1 MFIPA
6 WILLI
11 VCLILA
17 GIATAFWLSRKS
29 FASLHTTYLEV
40 ERQKNQIGDFLTVF
54 ANSLRDNAGPAEA
67 MSNIAHYIAELVNAQ
82 AVCIYEYHDGQLAA
96 SGLSGAY
103 PLYRGHRSSRMLE
116 SAHLLERL
124 RREKIPLGAGFIGEV
139 ALSQLPELLEDPG
152 HDPRFADYPEANL
165 SCIIAMPMLRNQRL
179 TGVIC
184 AVNSRVGVSF
194 SEEQY
199 EQMRFISTQVVVTQ
213 ELFRVYA
220 EVSRQQRIHQELEF
234 ARQLQSS
241 LLPESVPAWDQFAV
255 HAFTRSAKEVNGD
268 FYDFVEIDDNR
279 LLIVMGD
286 ACGKGVPACMLTSMT
301 RSFIR
306 SIADH
311 FADLPS
317 FLQEVNKNLY
327 RDSDAERF
335 VTLACCLLD
344 RRHSIIEY
352 ARSGHTDLLS
362 FVRGHIRRL
371 SPDGTA
377 LGILPN
383 EFATFDS
390 VCFEFQTGMSLL
402 LFSDGISEA
411 LNADGE
417 EYGTERL
424 QEVFKQSRLDND
436 TPQKTLNRILKS
448 VGDFSVEQIDDQ
460 TMILIQHI

>member
-1 MFIPA
+1 
-6 WILLI
+6 
-11 VCLILA
+11 
-17 GIATAFWLSRKS
+17 
-29 FASLHTTYLEV
+29 
-40 ERQKNQIGDFLTVF
+40 
-54 ANSLRDNAGPAEA
+54 
-67 MSNIAHYIAELVNAQ
+67 
-82 AVCIYEYHDGQLAA
+82 
-96 SGLSGAY
+96 
-103 PLYRGHRSSRMLE
+103 
-116 SAHLLERL
+116 
-124 RREKIPLGAGFIGEV
+124 
-139 ALSQLPELLEDPG
+139 
-152 HDPRFADYPEANL
+152 
-165 SCIIAMPMLRNQRL
+165 MPMLRNQRL

>member
-1 MFIPA
+1 MERLFLKKGLPMKRYVVRRLLMAIP
-6 WILLI
+6 L
-11 VCLILA
+11 
-17 GIATAFWLSRKS
+17 
-29 FASLHTTYLEV
+29 
-40 ERQKNQIGDFLTVF
+40 
-54 ANSLRDNAGPAEA
+54 LRDGMLVGVVCAATNRRRPGSSFSEA
-67 MSNIAHYIAELVNAQ
+67 Q
-82 AVCIYEYHDGQLAA
+82 F
-96 SGLSGAY
+96 
-103 PLYRGHRSSRMLE
+103 
-116 SAHLLERL
+116 ERL
-124 RREKIPLGAGFIGEV
+124 RLLSGQVLMVQNLVQVYSEISRRE
-139 ALSQLPELLEDPG
+139 
-152 HDPRFADYPEANL
+152 
-165 SCIIAMPMLRNQRL
+165 
-179 TGVIC
+179 
-184 AVNSRVGVSF
+184 
-194 SEEQY
+194 
-199 EQMRFISTQVVVTQ
+199 
-213 ELFRVYA
+213 
-220 EVSRQQRIHQELEF
+220 RIDQELEF
-234 ARQLQSS
+234 ARHLQMS
-241 LLPESVPAWDQFAV
+241 LLPSAFPAWDQFSIDAY
-255 HAFTRSAKEVNGD
+255 TRSAKEVNGD